1 MFPFLLIYERINV
14 IYRTYYNE
22 REALYNFF
30 PRGYSSIDLSLS
42 TKVAHYVYSNL
53 LHVAV

>member
-22 REALYNFF
+22 REVLYNFF